1 MISNSEEENNTEIQN
16 ENNVINNNYDINNN
30 NNMYN
35 INEILDNNNNQNVNI
50 LQNVNNNEQN
60 NIIENN
66 NKITFITL
74 YILILNT
81 LAIIHSHLFSSEL
94 YNYILYL
101 WTIKYRYQ
109 YYRIITN
116 HYYHTSFL
124 DYLTYII
131 IIFIYLKRLEKEI
144 GSLLLFIICFYNQL
158 LISIIFLIITSL
170 CKFLMYSIEYDF
182 EIQNGFSST
191 IISLYLTYFLLSKN
205 KNINLELG
213 IFNFK
218 QIYSVFFILFICK
231 ILLPHSSFIGNIS
244 GILSG
249 YIIFILGKYYIF
261 PRYNW
266 INEFEKNF
274 GLNKQNNFFV
284 KKLGYI
290 YVEYNE
296 DIKNNF
302 KDFELKKNNKKNYT
316 ENVQVEHFQNQ
327 INS

>member
-1 MISNSEEENNTEIQN
+1 MISDTEEENNTVIHN
-16 ENNVINNNYDINNN
+16 ENNVINNNDNNN
-30 NNMYN
+30 IYN
-35 INEILDNNNNQNVNI
+35 INEILDNNNSQNVNI
-50 LQNVNNNEQN
+50 LQNNDDIDQNNN
-60 NIIENN
+60 IEYNH
-66 NKITFITL
+66 KITFTTL
-74 YILILNT
+74 CILILNT
-81 LAIIHSHLFSSEL
+81 LAIIHSHLYSSEI
-94 YNYILYL
+94 YKFILYL
-101 WTIKYRYQ
+101 WTIKYRHQ
-109 YYRIITN
+109 YYRILTN
-116 HYYHTSFL
+116 HYYHISFL

-131 IIFIYLKRLEKEI
+131 FIFIYLKRLEKEI

-205 KNINLELG
+205 KNINLEFG

-218 QIYSVFFILFICK
+218 QIYSVFFLLFICK
-231 ILLPHSSFIGNIS
+231 ILLPHSNYIGNFS

-249 YIIFILGKYYIF
+249 YIIFILGKFYIL
-261 PRYNW
+261 PRYEW
-266 INEFEKNF
+266 INNFEKSF

-290 YVEYNE
+290 YVEWKE

-302 KDFELKKNNKKNYT
+302 KDFELKKNDKKNYIG
-316 ENVQVEHFQNQ
+316 NVQVEHFQNQ
-327 INS
+327 IN

>member
-1 MISNSEEENNTEIQN
+1 MISDTEEENNTVIHN
-16 ENNVINNNYDINNN
+16 ENNVINNNDNNN
-30 NNMYN
+30 IYN
-35 INEILDNNNNQNVNI
+35 INEILDNNNSQNVNI
-50 LQNVNNNEQN
+50 LQNNNDIDQNNN
-60 NIIENN
+60 IEYNH
-66 NKITFITL
+66 KITFTTL
-74 YILILNT
+74 CILILNT
-81 LAIIHSHLFSSEL
+81 LAIIHSHLYSSEI
-94 YNYILYL
+94 YKFILYL
-101 WTIKYRYQ
+101 WTIKYRHQ
-109 YYRIITN
+109 YYRILTN
-116 HYYHTSFL
+116 HYYHISFL

-131 IIFIYLKRLEKEI
+131 FIFIYLKRLEKEI
-144 GSLLLFIICFYNQL
+144 GSLLLIIICFYNQI
-158 LISIIFLIITSL
+158 LISVIFLTITSL
-170 CKFLMYSIEYDF
+170 YKFLIYSIEYDF

-191 IISLYLTYFLLSKN
+191 GISLYLTYFLLSKN

-249 YIIFILGKYYIF
+249 YIIFIFGKYYIF

-290 YVEYNE
+290 YVEWKE
-296 DIKNNF
+296 DIRNNF
-302 KDFELKKNNKKNYT
+302 KDFELKKNDKKNYIG
-316 ENVQVEHFQNQ
+316 NVQVEHFQNQ
-327 INS
+327 IN